1 MKPRSISSEEIRLTG
16 LKALL
21 RNLGPDGL
29 IRFLQ
34 QFGAGSGDYTRDRH
48 LLLPD
53 GDFDSCFPLLPNP
66 LTPVAPRGGG
76 VD

>member
-1 MKPRSISSEEIRLTG
+1 MKLRSISNEEIRQTG

-21 RNLGPDGL
+21 RDLGPDGL

-48 LLLPD
+48 LLFPD
-53 GDFDSCFPLLPNP
+53 GDIDSLFKEVQSEKKR
-66 LTPVAPRGGG
+66 PVRKSKA
-76 VD
+76 V